1 MNPTEIREENIPEE
15 LRKIPHWIC
24 WAPYMANGKL
34 DKIPVAPWLTDG
46 ELKTT
51 QEGRPIGCSYTDP
64 KTHVSFLEALSYAR
78 KLNIGIGFV
87 LVPELN
93 LVAIDLDDCI
103 EDGKPNPWVERIL
116 AEAGSYA
123 EITPSGKGVRIW
135 LKGSIP
141 RNIRN
146 DDLKVE
152 IYKEKRFLTVTGW
165 WIESTP
171 REIRENQKFL
181 DRFYSELIGEKK
193 EIRKEFIEKEA
204 EKSGESSEISCI
216 DILKALKPEAL
227 AKLEKGAGDNY
238 LQGEHPVHGSEHTG
252 RNFAISEDGSSWYC
266 FRHNVGGRWLSL
278 SAMLL
283 NIVDCEELAR
293 REAQNTTFITDEEKR
308 VIIEKLKSYG
318 LLSEN
323 RATKGIQIKKEGEV
337 RQVTQVRD
345 LENENCNFRNRDAS
359 LLSLVQHPS
368 PFENYPC
375 FELLLK
381 KEPTDALRF
390 LLLANKTRDPTDV
403 VSEAIHHYN
412 ISIDGATLIS
422 IIQWAKNSNAGF
434 CSFAQS
440 LGACVDACP
449 LKSGFSALL
458 AYTEEVLD
466 LSKEGKL
473 LVKIKGNLF
482 EIDKAK
488 LWKIKRNKDG
498 SLAFEPNERLIAE
511 IYARVFSIFPDSVH
525 VSLLESIV
533 LNWLKNAKS
542 FEEPLSEEYV
552 VLRNALE
559 VLINLRLHP
568 FEKVKEDTT
577 LISHPLVGFLEN
589 DSMVVL
595 NRTLKEKLEDLGIDS
610 SYRKLRVLLRHIL
623 RGVETR
629 KIKKKFYTFWIFD
642 LGKTREFVKFFFGI
656 DWDPNEILKESEEIS
671 DKLEQIITDKLENQ
685 APEQNDSP
693 LDFSLGG
700 DAQ

>member
-15 LRKIPHWIC
+15 LKKIPHWIC

-34 DKIPVAPWLTDG
+34 DKIPVAPWLSNG

-64 KTHVSFLEALSYAR
+64 KTHVSFLEALGYAR

-87 LVPELN
+87 LAPELN
-93 LVAIDLDDCI
+93 LVAIDIDDCI
-103 EDGKPNPWVERIL
+103 EDGKLNPWVERIL
-116 AEAGSYA
+116 QEANSYA

-152 IYKEKRFLTVTGW
+152 IYKEKRFLTITGW

-171 REIRENQKFL
+171 
-181 DRFYSELIGEKK
+181 K
-193 EIRKEFIEKEA
+193 EIRQNDEFLNRFYA
-204 EKSGESSEISCI
+204 ELLGVNKTLVETAERSGESSEISCI
-216 DILKALKPEAL
+216 EVLKALKPEAL
-227 AKLEKGAGDNY
+227 GKLHKGVGDNS
-238 LQGEHPVHGSEHTG
+238 LQGEHPTHGSEHTG

-293 REAQNTTFITDEEKR
+293 REAQNTAFITDEEKR

-345 LENENCNFRNRDAS
+345 FENEKCNFRNRDAS

-390 LLLANKTRDPTDV
+390 LLLANKTRDP
-403 VSEAIHHYN
+403 H
-412 ISIDGATLIS
+412 GR
-422 IIQWAKNSNAGF
+422 GF
-434 CSFAQS
+434 RSYT
-440 LGACVDACP
+440 P
-449 LKSGFSALL
+449 L
-458 AYTEEVLD
+458 
-466 LSKEGKL
+466 
-473 LVKIKGNLF
+473 
-482 EIDKAK
+482 
-488 LWKIKRNKDG
+488 
-498 SLAFEPNERLIAE
+498 
-511 IYARVFSIFPDSVH
+511 
-525 VSLLESIV
+525 
-533 LNWLKNAKS
+533 
-542 FEEPLSEEYV
+542 
-552 VLRNALE
+552 
-559 VLINLRLHP
+559 
-568 FEKVKEDTT
+568 
-577 LISHPLVGFLEN
+577 
-589 DSMVVL
+589 
-595 NRTLKEKLEDLGIDS
+595 
-610 SYRKLRVLLRHIL
+610 
-623 RGVETR
+623 
-629 KIKKKFYTFWIFD
+629 
-642 LGKTREFVKFFFGI
+642 
-656 DWDPNEILKESEEIS
+656 
-671 DKLEQIITDKLENQ
+671 
-685 APEQNDSP
+685 
-693 LDFSLGG
+693 
-700 DAQ
+700 